1 MLNQSEYL
9 DLIVRYLNNPQD
21 ETTRAAI
28 DTYRSASA
36 ENEAYFREISRVWDL
51 SARSTSLNRIDTRQ
65 AEANFKRELKKHT
78 YKPFTGFIWFRNIAA
93 TLVLLGAGYWFYSL
107 NNKQV
112 YLTLQTGASQKDS
125 ILLVDGSKVILAENT
140 SVKYPKSFASSSR
153 EIYLIQ
159 GKAFFKIAKDPKR
172 PFSVLMG
179 QSKVKVL
186 GTSFNINYSQNK
198 IDLDVKTGRVL
209 FSPYTNGTSSIL
221 VAGQALSYSISNR
234 QFTTRLS
241 QNADAWL
248 SNELVFVDTPLEEVC
263 KQLSR
268 YYQKNILLETNQP
281 LVKKFNATFKD
292 NSLSEV
298 LAVLKETYGLK
309 ITINKDT
316 ITLKTPYTQIN

>member
-21 ETTRAAI
+21 ETTCAAI

-36 ENEAYFREISRVWDL
+36 ENEAYFLEISRVWHL
-51 SARSTSLNRIDTRQ
+51 SAKSVSLNRIDIKQ
-65 AEANFKRELKKHT
+65 AEANFKREFKKHT
-78 YKPFTGFIWFRNIAA
+78 YKPFTGIIWLRNIAA
-93 TLVLLGAGYWFYSL
+93 TLIILGLGYWFYNL
-107 NNKQV
+107 NNKPA
-112 YLTLQTGASQKDS
+112 YLTLQTGANQKDS
-125 ILLVDGSKVILAENT
+125 VLLADGSVVMLAANS
-140 SVKYPKSFASSSR
+140 SVKYPKSFVSSSR

-186 GTSFNINYSQNK
+186 GTSFNINYSPNK

-209 FSPYTNGTSSIL
+209 FSPYANGTSSIL

-248 SNELVFVDTPLEEVC
+248 TNELVFVDTPLEEVC
-263 KQLSR
+263 KQLSS
-268 YYQKNILLETNQP
+268 YYQKNILIETNQP
-281 LVKKFNATFKD
+281 LVKKFNATFKG
-292 NSLSEV
+292 NSLTEV

-309 ITINKDT
+309 ITTNKDT
-316 ITLKTPYTQIN
+316 ITLKTPIH